1 MADIKTPAARSENM
15 SKIRSRNTKP
25 ELYIRK
31 ELFSRGYRYRVAPS
45 YIPGHPDL
53 FLRKHN
59 LAVFVH
65 GCFWHRHA
73 GCKYAYTPKSRVDFW
88 NHKFD
93 SNVHRDQEVVRQL
106 NDERIRCLVIWECA
120 IRKALMKNGNPAELF
135 RRIEEAILSGDPYT
149 EVGTDANI

>member
-1 MADIKTPAARSENM
+1 MADIKTPAERSENM

-31 ELFSRGYRYRVAPS
+31 ELFARGYRYRVAPS

-93 SNVHRDQEVVRQL
+93 SNVYRDQEVVRQL

>member
-1 MADIKTPAARSENM
+1 MADIKTPAERSENM

-31 ELFSRGYRYRVAPS
+31 ELFARGYRYRVAPS

-73 GCKYAYTPKSRVDFW
+73 GCKYAYTPQSRVDFW
-88 NHKFD
+88 NYKFD

>member
-1 MADIKTPAARSENM
+1 MADIKTPAERSENM

-65 GCFWHRHA
+65 GCFWRRHA

>member
-1 MADIKTPAARSENM
+1 MADIKTPAERSENM
-15 SKIRSRNTKP
+15 SKIRSRNTKL

-31 ELFSRGYRYRVAPS
+31 ELFARGYRYRVAPS